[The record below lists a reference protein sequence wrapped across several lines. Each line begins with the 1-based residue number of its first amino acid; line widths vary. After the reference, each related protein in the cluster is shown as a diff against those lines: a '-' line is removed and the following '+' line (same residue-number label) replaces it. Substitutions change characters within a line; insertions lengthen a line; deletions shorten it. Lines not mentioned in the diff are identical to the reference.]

1 MQGFQNLSIRI
12 KTLVS
17 PILILL
23 LMAIVA
29 TIAYNGVNISAEREA
44 DVALTH
50 EIKFQAAVLME
61 QFINMETG
69 ERGFLITGDES
80 FLDPYNEGITN
91 YTTTMENLR
100 SLIKDEAQLAE
111 LAELDALVTQWRSEV
126 IDPLIELRRAV
137 NVGQADYAEIEAIVA
152 SRAGKNLADQMRAK
166 INDFQA
172 FEEEL
177 LAQRAAESENSA
189 LWLKGTLIGGTLFA
203 ILIGLVVS
211 LWIASSISRRIGL
224 VAGAAAGMA
233 DGRLEE
239 QYDLPSGQDEVGQMA
254 GAFAHMAA
262 RIRNQIEEQKRA
274 NDELRAANDTRV
286 AKEYL
291 ESVVRDYSNF
301 ATEVARG
308 NLSARLSIN
317 GGNDELTELGRN
329 LNHMVEGLHEITL
342 QTQQA
347 SANIAASAAEI
358 LAATTQQASSAAE
371 QSSAITQTSTT
382 IEEVKAI
389 ALQTA
394 QQAAQVAEDSQTALT
409 AARQGTASVEE
420 TVNGMNEI
428 RRRVESIAQTIL
440 ALSEQTQ
447 AIGSIITTVSELA
460 DQSNLLALNAAIE
473 AARAGEQ
480 GKSFAVV
487 AQHVRDL
494 AERSKRA
501 TQQVRDILSEIQR
514 ATNAAVLVTEE
525 GTKGVE
531 SGTQLAGQAGEIIHR
546 IAGEV
551 EVGAQANVQMAAA
564 AQQQTAGM
572 DQIGQAMGSIQ
583 QATTQTLA
591 STRQAERAAQDLHS
605 LAQSLQKTI
614 AAYKL

>member
-1 MQGFQNLSIRI
+1 MKLSLRFKLLAAFGINLVLMIALGFFAIVQMESMNSRAMFLGENTIPTSEMSSDMRRVVNRYRGLQAAHLAYADTAEKQRIEADMTEQNAIIEGLFSDYEPLIIEAEERSTFMAFRSLWREYVSEVQNNFMPASRSDTDAAALEIYSDQKAYFDQLVTTSGNLRALVHKQGQEAMQMAATTASTSRNLVIIS
-12 KTLVS
+12 TFVLLLVS
-17 PILILL
+17 AGLGFFLAGMIARNVKKLND
-23 LMAIVA
+23 A
-29 TIAYNGVNISAEREA
+29 TT
-44 DVALTH
+44 DVAGGDLTRTVDVNS
-50 EIKFQAAVLME
+50 Q
-61 QFINMETG
+61 
-69 ERGFLITGDES
+69 D
-80 FLDPYNEGITN
+80 
-91 YTTTMENLR
+91 
-100 SLIKDEAQLAE
+100 E
-111 LAELDALVTQWRSEV
+111 LADLATSFNEMVAK
-126 IDPLIELRRAV
+126 LRE
-137 NVGQADYAEIEAIVA
+137 GQATEAR
-152 SRAGKNLADQMRAK
+152 SRA
-166 INDFQA
+166 
-172 FEEEL
+172 
-177 LAQRAAESENSA
+177 
-189 LWLKGTLIGGTLFA
+189 
-203 ILIGLVVS
+203 
-211 LWIASSISRRIGL
+211 
-224 VAGAAAGMA
+224 
-233 DGRLEE
+233 LEE
-239 QYDLPSGQDEVGQMA
+239 QRNEADRRAREELQRVVNIYSGFISQVAAGDLTARVESNGDEEM
-254 GAFAHMAA
+254 
-262 RIRNQIEEQKRA
+262 QK
-274 NDELRAANDTRV
+274 
-286 AKEYL
+286 
-291 ESVVRDYSNF
+291 
-301 ATEVARG
+301 
-308 NLSARLSIN
+308 
-317 GGNDELTELGRN
+317 LGRN

-605 LAQSLQKTI
+605 LAQSLQKTLATYNI
-614 AAYKL
+614 